1 MDNYQA
7 LLKEFSR
14 NLEGKDID
22 ELLQRAKTE
31 SESRILGQGIAY
43 IALFISEAMVQAI
56 TTAERGEHSIPLAA
70 S

>member
-1 MDNYQA
+1 MDSYQT

-22 ELLQRAKTE
+22 ELLRQAKTE
-31 SESRILGQGIAY
+31 SEARILGQGIAY

-56 TTAERGEHSIPLAA
+56 ATIERGEHPISLAA
-70 S
+70 P